1 MIETNTVIR
10 TMLALFL
17 ATVLYDVLIVDWLET
32 HPVRLP
38 AVTAWEV
45 VGGVMIVLVF
55 YLLLVRS
62 ATVTG
67 VTSFVLLLALF
78 AVGGVPMIFGSYRRS
93 LKSGGL

>member
-1 MIETNTVIR
+1 MIETSIAVR
-10 TMLALFL
+10 TMLALFV
-17 ATVLYDVLIVDWLET
+17 ATALYDLLIVDWLET
-32 HPVRLP
+32 HPNKLP

-55 YLLLVRS
+55 YLLLVRG

-78 AVGGVPMIFGSYRRS
+78 VVGGLPMIFGSYRRT
-93 LKSGGL
+93 LKEIA